1 MRTTGTILT
10 AGPWPRGQHL
20 MQEDGQFKFYVQI
33 YPLKFQQECL
43 GGLQENCHVSGT
55 FGAEMW
61 IFAFF
66 CVLVQRFWSKVIPKV
81 GEKLLKSLLFWGL

>member
-10 AGPWPRGQHL
+10 AGPWLPGQHL

-43 GGLQENCHVSGT
+43 VGLRENCHVSGT
-55 FGAEMW
+55 FG
-61 IFAFF
+61 
-66 CVLVQRFWSKVIPKV
+66 V
-81 GEKLLKSLLFWGL
+81 GEKLTKSLLFWGL

>member
-10 AGPWPRGQHL
+10 ARPWLRGQHL

-33 YPLKFQQECL
+33 YPLKFQQEC
-43 GGLQENCHVSGT
+43 
-55 FGAEMW
+55 
-61 IFAFF
+61 FAFF

-81 GEKLLKSLLFWGL
+81 GEKLTKSLLFWGL

>member
-1 MRTTGTILT
+1 MHIAKLFPATWAMRTTGTILT

-33 YPLKFQQECL
+33 YPLKFQQEGL
-43 GGLQENCHVSGT
+43 GGLRENCHVSGP

-66 CVLVQRFWSKVIPKV
+66 ASLCNILV
-81 GEKLLKSLLFWGL
+81 